1 MSHQPSSTRQRL
13 IQAALQ
19 LFAAQ
24 GITETTTRQIAEL
37 ADVNEVTLFRQF
49 GNKHGLLLAVI
60 EDTRIFTRLGE
71 SLGQTANDAD
81 DVAQALSTYGE
92 KCLQKLD
99 QMPELVRSLIGEAG
113 KYSLEN
119 RQALGQGLS
128 QVNHY
133 TAQYLATVLQEQ
145 SLDYFSTEKLAG
157 FLNLALLGYAM
168 LELTSEFHQLWGD
181 RHDFITDLVRLLL
194 QGSVLASGQP
204 GDRSTLDRS
213 TLDRPD
219 DTHDVQPV
227 LASPKPS
234 VADLPA
240 SLIHTILQRTKK
252 LDAQDY
258 ALAYVLFGAG
268 LSPSEVA
275 GLRRSHYVQDIHQ
288 HLLQVNQGTFR
299 QVPLNQWIMGQR
311 YGSATRNPLTQW
323 LKTRK
328 DTQSALFLNEAGS
341 PISEVELRLR
351 WQIWVEDLTT
361 PSGQSLQIEQARQT
375 WCVEMLLKGMS
386 LDGLSILSG
395 WTVTQLQPYIQR
407 AREKAALQQAVQL
420 DQKPKAKLVPSAGQD
435 PDSF

>member
-1 MSHQPSSTRQRL
+1 MNHQPSSTRQRL

-60 EDTRIFTRLGE
+60 EDTQIFTRLGE
-71 SLGQTANDAD
+71 SLGQTAIDAD
-81 DVAQALSTYGE
+81 DVAQALSTYGG

-119 RQALGQGLS
+119 RQALGHGLN
-128 QVNHY
+128 QVNQY

-145 SLDYFSTEKLAG
+145 SLDYFSVEKLAG
-157 FLNLALLGYAM
+157 FLNLSLLGYAM

-181 RHDFITDLVRLLL
+181 RHDFITDLVELLL
-194 QGSVLASGQP
+194 RGSVLASEQP
-204 GDRSTLDRS
+204 GDRSTLDR
-213 TLDRPD
+213 LD
-219 DTHDVQPV
+219 DTYDVQPG

-240 SLIHTILQRTKK
+240 SLVHTILQRAKK

-361 PSGQSLQIEQARQT
+361 PSGQALQIEQARQT

-395 WTVTQLQPYIQR
+395 WTVTQLQPYVQR

-420 DQKPKAKLVPSAGQD
+420 DQKPKAKLVPPVGQD
-435 PDSF
+435 PEGF

>member
-81 DVAQALSTYGE
+81 DVAQAFSTYGG

-119 RQALGQGLS
+119 RQALGHGLN

-145 SLDYFSTEKLAG
+145 SLDYFSVEKLAG

-181 RHDFITDLVRLLL
+181 RHDFITDLVKLLL
-194 QGSVLASGQP
+194 RGSMLASEQP
-204 GDRSTLDRS
+204 GDRSTLDK
-213 TLDRPD
+213 PD
-219 DTHDVQPV
+219 DTNEVQPG
-227 LASPKPS
+227 LASPKQS
-234 VADLPA
+234 TADLPA
-240 SLIHTILQRTKK
+240 SLVHVILQRAKK
-252 LDAQDY
+252 LDTQDY

-268 LSPSEVA
+268 LSPSEVS

-288 HLLQVNQGTFR
+288 HLLQINQGTFR

-351 WQIWVEDLTT
+351 WQIWVENLTT

-395 WTVTQLQPYIQR
+395 WAVTQLQPYVQR

-420 DQKPKAKLVPSAGQD
+420 DQKPKAKLVPPAGQD
-435 PDSF
+435 PEGF

>member
-1 MSHQPSSTRQRL
+1 MSHPPSSTRQRL

-49 GNKHGLLLAVI
+49 GNKHGLFLAVI
-60 EDTRIFTRLGE
+60 EDTQIFTRLGE
-71 SLGQTANDAD
+71 SLGQTASDAN
-81 DVAQALSTYGE
+81 DVAQALSTYGG

-119 RQALGQGLS
+119 RQALGHGLN
-128 QVNHY
+128 QINHY

-145 SLDYFSTEKLAG
+145 SLDYFSVEKLAG
-157 FLNLALLGYAM
+157 FLNLSLLGYAM

-181 RHDFITDLVRLLL
+181 RHDFITDLVELLL
-194 QGSVLASGQP
+194 RGSVLASEQP

-213 TLDRPD
+213 D
-219 DTHDVQPV
+219 DIYDVQPG
-227 LASPKPS
+227 LANLKPS

-240 SLIHTILQRTKK
+240 SLVHIILQRAKK

-420 DQKPKAKLVPSAGQD
+420 DQKPKAKLVPPAGQD